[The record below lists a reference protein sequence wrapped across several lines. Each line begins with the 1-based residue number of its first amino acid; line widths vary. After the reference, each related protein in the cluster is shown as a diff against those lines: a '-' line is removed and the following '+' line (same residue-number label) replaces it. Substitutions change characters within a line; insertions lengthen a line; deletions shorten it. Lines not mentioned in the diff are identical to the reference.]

1 MSVYQGILVLL
12 VLLVICLIMSFGKEK
27 SRKRSVARF
36 VTGCIFVVFVGVFVL
51 FKNEFSELDKCK
63 QSYHGFYVS
72 DSLCYNTTNVSH
84 DYLEG
89 HEINISAVMYLS
101 EKTAE
106 IITTDGRTIIVAK
119 SPDSFSLFPQH

>member
-1 MSVYQGILVLL
+1 MSVYQGIIVLL
-12 VLLVICLIMSFGKEK
+12 VLFVICLIMSFGKVK
-27 SRKRSVARF
+27 SRKRTLARII
-36 VTGCIFVVFVGVFVL
+36 TSCIFVVFVGVFAL
-51 FKNEFSELDKCK
+51 FKNELSELDKCK

-72 DSLCYNTTNVSH
+72 NSLCYNTTNVSH

-89 HEINISAVMYLS
+89 HGVNISAVMYLS

-119 SPDSFSLFPQH
+119 SPDGFSFFPQR

>member
-36 VTGCIFVVFVGVFVL
+36 VTGCIFVLFVGVFVL
-51 FKNEFSELDKCK
+51 FKNEFTELDKCK

-72 DSLCYNTTNVSH
+72 DSLCYNTTNVAH

-89 HEINISAVMYLS
+89 HGINISTVMYLS

-119 SPDSFSLFPQH
+119 SPDGFSFFPQR

>member
-12 VLLVICLIMSFGKEK
+12 VLFVICLIMSFGKEK
-27 SRKRSVARF
+27 GRKRAVARF
-36 VTGCIFVVFVGVFVL
+36 ITGCIFVVFVGVFVL
-51 FKNEFSELDKCK
+51 FKNEFSELDKCE

-72 DSLCYNTTNVSH
+72 DSLCYNTINVSH

-89 HEINISAVMYLS
+89 HGVNISAVMYLS
-101 EKTAE
+101 EQTAE

-119 SPDSFSLFPQH
+119 SPGGFSISPQL